1 MRIRQRQLD
10 LARPRAHAAA
20 KSVIFAPA
28 MALDAIDPFNV
39 KRVLERVGRAREELA
54 AAADIGFLMNARR
67 ALLPLP
73 LVDRPEPVPVDVLP
87 PFARRPA
94 PGLKGKRVAVVGSG
108 GSGACVTL
116 VGLARAFEEA
126 NVRPAAISACSG
138 SAVWGA
144 MWAAGMT
151 ADEMADFSLA
161 WRPQDYLDIQWT
173 RIPRFALSATRGFT
187 GLAKGE
193 ALERLFD
200 RRLWHMSAGETDI
213 PIHTTVYNL
222 DRGRLEQFG
231 SETTPDLTLG
241 ELVRIAVALPVAV
254 EAVRV
259 EGDLYVDGGVI
270 DAFPTEPVVEDGG
283 FDHVFGLN
291 VLLPPGL
298 QGDAVDGGDAG
309 RLSLLGLSR
318 RIAAGGHLELARRNL
333 RRLGDSVT
341 LIEPIGPGE
350 ARGAAF
356 YDLFLD
362 RRRWPELMR
371 RGHDAALEALEPF
384 RAKPQRAAAG
394 GRR

>member
-1 MRIRQRQLD
+1 
-10 LARPRAHAAA
+10 
-20 KSVIFAPA
+20 
-28 MALDAIDPFNV
+28 MALDALDPFNL
-39 KRVLERVGRAREELA
+39 KRVLERVGRARDDLA
-54 AAADIGFLMNARR
+54 AATDLGFLMNARR

-73 LVDRPEPVPVDVLP
+73 VIDRPDPVPADALP
-87 PFARRPA
+87 PFESRPA
-94 PGLKGKRVAVVGSG
+94 PGLRGKRVAVVGSG
-108 GSGACVTL
+108 GSGACVTM
-116 VGLARAFEEA
+116 VGVARAFEEA
-126 NVRPAAISACSG
+126 GVRPAAISACSG
-138 SAVWGA
+138 SAVCGA

-151 ADEMADFSLA
+151 ADEMAEFSLA
-161 WRPQDYLDIQWT
+161 WRPQDYLDIQWA
-173 RIPRFALSATRGFT
+173 RLPRFALSAMRGFT
-187 GLAKGE
+187 GLGKGE

-231 SETTPDLTLG
+231 SETTPHLTLG
-241 ELVRIAVALPVAV
+241 ELVRTAVALPVAV

-270 DAFPTEPVVEDGG
+270 DAFPTEPLVADAEG

-298 QGDAVDGGDAG
+298 EADDWDGSDAR
-309 RLSLLGLSR
+309 RLSLIDLSR

-333 RRLGDSVT
+333 RRLGDGVT
-341 LIEPIGPGE
+341 LIEPLAPGE
-350 ARGAAF
+350 TRGSAF

-371 RGHDAALEALEPF
+371 RGHDAAGEALAPF
-384 RAKPQRAAAG
+384 RGRAAAARG
-394 GRR
+394 ETA

>member
-1 MRIRQRQLD
+1 
-10 LARPRAHAAA
+10 
-20 KSVIFAPA
+20 

-39 KRVLERVGRAREELA
+39 KRVLERAGRAREELS
-54 AAADIGFLMNARR
+54 AAADLGFLMNARR

-73 LVDRPEPVPVDVLP
+73 IVDRPEPVPTDVLP

-94 PGLKGKRVAVVGSG
+94 PALAGKRVAVVGSG
-108 GSGACVTL
+108 GSGACVAL
-116 VGLARAFEEA
+116 VGVARAFEEA
-126 NVRPAAISACSG
+126 GIRPAAISACSG

-144 MWAAGMT
+144 MWAAGMS

-173 RIPRFALSATRGFT
+173 RLPRFAVSAARGFT

-200 RRLWHMSAGETDI
+200 RRLWHMSAAETDI
-213 PIHTTVYNL
+213 PFHTTVYNV

-231 SETTPDLTLG
+231 SATTPDLTLG

-270 DAFPTEPVVEDGG
+270 DAFPTEPIVEDGG

-298 QGDAVDGGDAG
+298 QGDAVDGVDAR
-309 RLSLLGLSR
+309 RLSLIDLSR

-341 LIEPIGPGE
+341 LIEPIEPRE
-350 ARGAAF
+350 TRGAAF

-362 RRRWPELMR
+362 RRRWPGLMR
-371 RGHDAALEALEPF
+371 RGHDATVAALEPF
-384 RAKPQRAAAG
+384 RARPRQRRTADAG
-394 GRR
+394 GRA

>member
-1 MRIRQRQLD
+1 
-10 LARPRAHAAA
+10 
-20 KSVIFAPA
+20 
-28 MALDAIDPFNV
+28 MALDALDPFNV
-39 KRVLERVGRAREELA
+39 KRVLDRAGRARDELA
-54 AAADIGFLMNARR
+54 AAADVGFLLNARR

-73 LVDRPEPVPVDVLP
+73 LVDRADPVPSDVLP
-87 PFARRPA
+87 PFAARPA
-94 PGLKGKRVAVVGSG
+94 PGLRGKRVGIVGSG
-108 GSGACVTL
+108 GSGACVTM
-116 VGLARAFEEA
+116 VGVARAFEEA
-126 NVRPAAISACSG
+126 GVRPATISACSG
-138 SAVWGA
+138 SVVWGA
-144 MWAAGMT
+144 MWAAGMA
-151 ADEMADFSLA
+151 ADEMAEFSLS

-173 RIPRFALSATRGFT
+173 QVPRFALSAMRGFT

-213 PIHTTVYNL
+213 PIHTTVYNV

-241 ELVRIAVALPVAV
+241 ELVRIAVALPAVV

-270 DAFPTEPVVEDGG
+270 DAFPTEPLVEDGG

-298 QGDAVDGGDAG
+298 EGDDVDGADAR
-309 RLSLLGLSR
+309 RLSLIDLSR

-333 RRLGDSVT
+333 RRLGDRVT
-341 LIEPIGPGE
+341 LIEPLAPRQS
-350 ARGAAF
+350 RGVAF

-371 RGHDAALEALEPF
+371 RGYDSAFDALAPF
-384 RAKPQRAAAG
+384 RSGA
-394 GRR
+394 RRPRSSTVARGSS

>member
-1 MRIRQRQLD
+1 
-10 LARPRAHAAA
+10 
-20 KSVIFAPA
+20 
-28 MALDAIDPFNV
+28 MALGALDPFNV
-39 KRVLERVGRAREELA
+39 KRALELAGRARDDLA
-54 AAADIGFLMNARR
+54 AAADIGFVLNARR

-73 LVDRPEPVPVDVLP
+73 LIDRPDPIPVDVLP
-87 PFARRPA
+87 PFTRRPA
-94 PGLKGKRVAVVGSG
+94 PGLRGKRVAVVGSG
-108 GSGACVTL
+108 GSGACVTM

-161 WRPQDYLDIQWT
+161 WRPQDYLDIQWA
-173 RIPRFALSATRGFT
+173 RLPRFALSAMRGFT
-187 GLAKGE
+187 GLGKGE

-200 RRLWHMSAGETDI
+200 RRLWRMSAGETDI
-213 PIHTTVYNL
+213 PIHTTVYNV

-231 SETTPDLTLG
+231 SHTTPELTLG

-270 DAFPTEPVVEDGG
+270 DAFPTEPIVEDGG

-298 QGDAVDGGDAG
+298 EGDDVDGSDA
-309 RLSLLGLSR
+309 RALSLIDLSR

-333 RRLGDSVT
+333 RRLGDRVT
-341 LIEPIGPGE
+341 LIEPVAPRE
-350 ARGAAF
+350 TRGAAF

-371 RGHDAALEALEPF
+371 RGHEATLEALAPF
-384 RAKPQRAAAG
+384 RARPKQAERGRAAAG
-394 GRR
+394 GTP